1 VRAAYGFEQ
10 TKENVGVYGALMG
23 LVQHD
28 DGILRQVGVNQA
40 LAQQH
45 AVRHVLDDRLRAR
58 AVLKPNCVAD
68 LTTRTP
74 ITRSHHFSMSLYTQ
88 PYQMP
93 QPTYTTDTL
102 M

>member
-1 VRAAYGFEQ
+1 MAGESLPVLGEVWFTE
-10 TKENVGVYGALMG
+10 ELP
-23 LVQHD
+23 
-28 DGILRQVGVNQA
+28 
-40 LAQQH
+40 QQH